1 MKKNY
6 FGLYYERVIVENQAV
21 ILEINLKW
29 Y

>member
-6 FGLYYERVIVENQAV
+6 CGLYYERVIVENQAV
-21 ILEINLKW
+21 ILEITLKW